1 MDIEQ
6 KVRVEDMEERRFC
19 KKCLIRDL
27 AVEEQKDLQKYI
39 DVIKKQDRV
48 SDELYEKRLNICR
61 ECDKLLDATC
71 EACGCYVEYRAI
83 IKHGKC
89 PYKKW

>member
-1 MDIEQ
+1 
-6 KVRVEDMEERRFC
+6 MEPKRFC

-48 SDELYEKRLNICR
+48 NDEVYEARLNICR

-71 EACGCYVEYRAI
+71 EACGCFVEYRAI

>member
-1 MDIEQ
+1 
-6 KVRVEDMEERRFC
+6 MEEMKRFC

-27 AVEEQKDLQKYI
+27 AETEQGDLKKYLA
-39 DVIKKQDRV
+39 VIKQQDKV
-48 SDELYEKRLNICR
+48 SDEIYETRLNICR
-61 ECDKLLDATC
+61 ECDKLLEATC

>member
-1 MDIEQ
+1 MDP
-6 KVRVEDMEERRFC
+6 KRFC

-48 SDELYEKRLNICR
+48 SDEVYEERLNVCR